1 MTAKQK
7 ILLIG
12 SGAREHA
19 LGVRLLQ
26 SESVDSVVVS
36 PGNGGTRGEVGG
48 KSLRSEAGE
57 PFEVARRL
65 QPDLVIVGPE
75 APLCAGLADELGREG
90 LPCFGPSRA
99 AARLEGSKAFMKEFC
114 RERGIPTARFVVV
127 ESESE
132 LDAALGGFAEP
143 PVVKADGLC
152 AGKGVT
158 VSSSF
163 SEAESVASAM
173 LGGRLFGEAGRRV
186 VLEERVG
193 GAEASVHAISDG
205 KRYFI
210 LPAAQDH
217 KRVGD
222 GDTGPNTGG
231 MGAYAPAPLVDAGL
245 AARIEREIVA
255 PAIAGMAELGAPF
268 RGALFANVMVSEAGD
283 PVLLEFNAR
292 LGDPETQ
299 VLTRIVD
306 GDWGLA
312 LASAARGEL
321 DVACLH
327 PGERHAVCV
336 VLAVAGYP
344 MSPRTGD
351 AVEGLEIAER
361 VPGVAIF
368 HAGTRREGERVVSA
382 GGRVLAVT
390 AAGSSL
396 VEAHERAY
404 RAIEA
409 VTLAGSH
416 FRRDIGARALGG

>member
-1 MTAKQK
+1 
-7 ILLIG
+7 
-12 SGAREHA
+12 
-19 LGVRLLQ
+19 
-26 SESVDSVVVS
+26 
-36 PGNGGTRGEVGG
+36 
-48 KSLRSEAGE
+48 
-57 PFEVARRL
+57 
-65 QPDLVIVGPE
+65 
-75 APLCAGLADELGREG
+75 
-90 LPCFGPSRA
+90 
-99 AARLEGSKAFMKEFC
+99 
-114 RERGIPTARFVVV
+114 
-127 ESESE
+127 
-132 LDAALGGFAEP
+132 
-143 PVVKADGLC
+143 
-152 AGKGVT
+152 
-158 VSSSF
+158 
-163 SEAESVASAM
+163 
-173 LGGRLFGEAGRRV
+173 
-186 VLEERVG
+186 
-193 GAEASVHAISDG
+193 
-205 KRYFI
+205 
-210 LPAAQDH
+210 
-217 KRVGD
+217 
-222 GDTGPNTGG
+222 
-231 MGAYAPAPLVDAGL
+231 
-245 AARIEREIVA
+245 
-255 PAIAGMAELGAPF
+255 
-268 RGALFANVMVSEAGD
+268 
-283 PVLLEFNAR
+283 